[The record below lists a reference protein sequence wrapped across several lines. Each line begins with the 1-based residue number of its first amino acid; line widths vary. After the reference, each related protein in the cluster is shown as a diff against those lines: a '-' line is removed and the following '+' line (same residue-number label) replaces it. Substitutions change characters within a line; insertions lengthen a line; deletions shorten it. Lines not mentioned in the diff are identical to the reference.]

1 MLALSQRHAYAMN
14 QGFQV
19 QRNSLYANAIYFPSL
34 AELEAAGVKG
44 IRDYP
49 YPVNQFDFKHAAAAF
64 TWQLSVKGLKI
75 AGAYNSESTPAA
87 IPAAI
92 PALVPGQS
100 YSRTMLSRYL
110 MSLARPVH
118 AIVALIQD

>member
-1 MLALSQRHAYAMN
+1 MLALSQRHAYAMK

-34 AELEAAGVKG
+34 AELEVAGIKG

-87 IPAAI
+87 IPA
-92 PALVPGQS
+92 LVPGQS